1 MKKLMIAS
9 AIAMTMAAGSAMASQ
24 GDVQFFGT
32 VTAKTCDLVVDQE
45 GAVVNM
51 IQLGSVT
58 NGNTQNGT
66 DVGAEKIF
74 TLKPAAGAGCS
85 NITTAKMTWDS
96 PAMIANGIGNQSGKA
111 TDAHVKLV
119 AVNTANKVQTDTGA
133 DKEIKAGQNTVDY
146 TITGSGLTDLGF
158 KFKAQL
164 IGGAVAGD
172 FNTAA
177 AYSVSYN

>member
-9 AIAMTMAAGSAMASQ
+9 AIAMTMAAGSAMAAQ

-58 NGNTQNGT
+58 NGGSEADT
-66 DVGAEKIF
+66 DVGAVKTF
-74 TLKPAAGAGCS
+74 TLKPKAGAGCS
-85 NITTAKMTWDS
+85 SITTANMVWDS
-96 PAMIANGIGNQSGKA
+96 PAMAANGIGNQSGKA
-111 TDAHVKLV
+111 TDARVKLV
-119 AVNTANKVQTDTGA
+119 AVNSTKVQTDTNA
-133 DKEIKAGQNTVDY
+133 DKEIKAGQNAVNY
-146 TITGSGLTDLGF
+146 TITGTGLTEDGF

-164 IGGAVAGD
+164 IGGTVAGD
-172 FNTAA
+172 YNTAV
-177 AYSVSYN
+177 AYAVSYN

>member
-9 AIAMTMAAGSAMASQ
+9 AITMTMAAGSAMASQ

-51 IQLGSVT
+51 IQLGTVT
-58 NGNTQNGT
+58 NSGSDEG
-66 DVGAEKIF
+66 DVKTF
-74 TLKPAAGAGCS
+74 TLKPAAGANCS
-85 NITTAKMTWDS
+85 TITTAKMAWDS
-96 PAMIANGIGNQSGKA
+96 HAMTANGIGNQSGKA
-111 TDAHVKLV
+111 TDARVKLV
-119 AVNTANKVQTDTGA
+119 AVNSNKVQTDTSA

-146 TITGSGLTDLGF
+146 TITGSGLTDEGF

>member
-32 VTAKTCDLVVDQE
+32 VTAKTCDLVVDHE

-58 NGNTQNGT
+58 NGNTQSDT
-66 DVGAEKIF
+66 DVGAEKTF

-85 NITTAKMTWDS
+85 NITTAKMAWDS
-96 PAMIANGIGNQSGKA
+96 PAMTANGIGNQSGKA

-119 AVNTANKVQTDTGA
+119 AVNTPNKVQTDTNT

>member
-9 AIAMTMAAGSAMASQ
+9 AIAMTMAAGSAMAAQ

-58 NGNTQNGT
+58 NGGTQTGT
-66 DVGAEKIF
+66 DVGSEKTF
-74 TLKPAAGAGCS
+74 TLKPAAGASCS
-85 NITTAKMTWDS
+85 TITTARMAWDS
-96 PAMIANGIGNQSGKA
+96 HAMTANGIGNQSGKA
-111 TDAHVKLV
+111 AGAHVKLV
-119 AVNTANKVQTDTGA
+119 AVNSQGKVQTDTNA

-146 TITGSGLTDLGF
+146 AITGTGLTDEGF

-164 IGGAVAGD
+164 IGGTVAGD

>member
-24 GDVQFFGT
+24 GNVQFFGT
-32 VTAKTCDLVVDQE
+32 VTAKTCDLVVDQG

-51 IQLGSVT
+51 IQLGSVG
-58 NGNTQNGT
+58 NGGT
-66 DVGAEKIF
+66 SAGNDIGEEKTF
-74 TLKPAAGAGCS
+74 TLKPAAGANCNS
-85 NITTAKMTWDS
+85 ITAAKMAWDS
-96 PAMIANGIGNQSGKA
+96 PAMNANGIGNQSGKA
-111 TDAHVKLV
+111 IDAHVKLV
-119 AVNTANKVQTDTGA
+119 AVNSMGKVQTDINA

-146 TITGSGLTDLGF
+146 TITGTGLADEGF

-164 IGGAVAGD
+164 VGGTTPGD

-177 AYSVSYN
+177 AYSVAYN

>member
-9 AIAMTMAAGSAMASQ
+9 AIAMTMTAGSAMASQ

-32 VTAKTCDLVVDQE
+32 VTAKTCDLVVDQG

-51 IQLGSVT
+51 IQLGTVN
-58 NGNTQNGT
+58 NGGT
-66 DVGAEKIF
+66 GSGNDIGEEKTF
-74 TLKPAAGAGCS
+74 ALKPAVGANCS
-85 NITTAKMTWDS
+85 NITTANMAWSS
-96 PAMIANGIGNQSGKA
+96 PAMTVNGIGNQSGKA

-119 AVNTANKVQTDTGA
+119 AVNSTGKVQTDTNA
-133 DKEIKAGQNTVDY
+133 DKVIKKDQNTVDY
-146 TITGSGLTDLGF
+146 TITGTGLADEGF

-164 IGGAVAGD
+164 VGGTVAGD

-177 AYSVSYN
+177 AYSVAYN

>member
-9 AIAMTMAAGSAMASQ
+9 AIAMTMAAGSAMAAQ

-58 NGNTQNGT
+58 NGGSLAGT
-66 DVGAEKIF
+66 DVGAEKTF
-74 TLKPAAGAGCS
+74 TLKPKAGAGCS
-85 NITTAKMTWDS
+85 SITTANMAWDS
-96 PAMIANGIGNQSGKA
+96 PAMAANGIGNQSGKA
-111 TDAHVKLV
+111 TDARVKLV
-119 AVNTANKVQTDTGA
+119 AVNSTGKVQTDTNA

-146 TITGSGLTDLGF
+146 TITGTGLTDEGF

-164 IGGAVAGD
+164 IGGTVAGD
-172 FNTAA
+172 FNTAV
-177 AYSVSYN
+177 AYAVSYN